1 MKDSPIKPRAKDGQI
16 GLSKN
21 HNINMDKKC
30 INHFLKIQRISV
42 KKSHRKR
49 FFMEKYRNKKNVQN
63 GVF

>member
-1 MKDSPIKPRAKDGQI
+1 
-16 GLSKN
+16 
-21 HNINMDKKC
+21 MDKKC